1 MVDIKEHIVGH
12 QLDFRVKLFN
22 IMAVGGIIMSFF
34 TAIQSIF
41 MQKWDTLLVSN
52 LMMIIS
58 ICLLTYAVKSG
69 RYYIC
74 YVLTIIFIFIIFFP
88 ILFFQ
93 AGGYKSGV
101 PAVFIFAVLFTV
113 LMLEGIRGI
122 VISVFELIL
131 YSSICYIAY
140 IKPETVTWYT
150 DEKTIVIDIIFT
162 YTAIGIICGTVLYF
176 HIKEYAYQRELLKKQ
191 NEQLKYYDEVKST
204 FLTTVA
210 HEIKNP
216 LNIVGLYAQDTYE
229 LASEKNIDLDQ
240 IMSNQKTI
248 EKTVIRLDRIVV
260 DLIDT
265 ASIEQGKVSLSIAPV
280 DTVALIKEAVSFWT
294 EKDKKELKDGNR
306 VVLNLCKDSAPIMAD
321 YSRIFQVLINLL
333 SNASRY
339 TKNGI
344 IRISLKD
351 TDKCQVISVE
361 DNGEGMDPEV
371 KKKVFKGYVSTSKD
385 YWRHGIG
392 LYICH
397 QIVKAH
403 GGDIWIES
411 ELGIGTKISFSI
423 PYKGV

>member
-1 MVDIKEHIVGH
+1 MKDVKEHILGH

-34 TAIQSIF
+34 TAIQSLI
-41 MQKWDTLLVSN
+41 MGKWETVVVSN
-52 LMMIIS
+52 LMMLIS
-58 ICLLTYAVKSG
+58 ICLLSFAVRTGK
-69 RYYIC
+69 YYIC
-74 YVLTIIFIFIIFFP
+74 YVLTIILIFIIFFP

-101 PAVFIFAVLFTV
+101 PAVFIFAVLFTI
-113 LMLEGIRGI
+113 LMLEGKRGI
-122 VISVFELIL
+122 VVTVFELAL

-150 DEKTIVIDIIFT
+150 DERTVVTDIIFT
-162 YTAIGIICGTVLYF
+162 YTAIGIICGIVLYF
-176 HIKEYAYQRELLKKQ
+176 HIKEYAFQRELLKKQ
-191 NEQLKYYDEVKST
+191 NEQLKYYDEVKTT

-229 LASEKNIDLDQ
+229 LANEDNVDLEQ
-240 IMSNQKTI
+240 IMMNQKTI
-248 EKTVIRLDRIVV
+248 ENTVIRLDRIVI

-265 ASIEQGKVSLSIAPV
+265 ASIEQGKVTLSIAPV
-280 DTVALIKEAVSFWT
+280 DTVALINEAVSFWK
-294 EKDKKELKDGNR
+294 EKDNKELKDGNR
-306 VVLNLCKDSAPIMAD
+306 IVVNINKESAPIMAD
-321 YSRIFQVLINLL
+321 YSRIFQVLINLF
-333 SNASRY
+333 SNSSRY

-344 IRISLKD
+344 IRVTLEDSE
-351 TDKCQVISVE
+351 KCQIISVE
-361 DNGEGMDPEV
+361 DNGAGMDSEI
-371 KKKVFKGYVSTSKD
+371 KKKVFKGYVSTNKD